1 MDIFKIVLGALL
13 SIIVQVVYNW
23 ILNKREDK
31 KIRLQKLE
39 EIFLIVSEI
48 IGQTLDKAIQFKNIT
63 PNSENKKMEISRLQL
78 LISIYVPELE
88 KDYKEF
94 IGLSQELILCDFNKK
109 SFKEFEEIQNAF
121 LEKGNGIKEKI
132 ANMARK
138 SLNSCKI
145 FKIWSLITAK
155 FIKI

>member
-39 EIFLIVSEI
+39 EIFLIVNEI

-94 IGLSQELILCDFNKK
+94 IELSQELVLCCFNKK
-109 SFKEFEEIQNAF
+109 SFKEFEKIQNTF

-138 SLNSCKI
+138 EI
-145 FKIWSLITAK
+145 
-155 FIKI
+155 

>member
-13 SIIVQVVYNW
+13 SIIVQVVYNC

-48 IGQTLDKAIQFKNIT
+48 IGQTLDKVIQFKNIT
-63 PNSENKKMEISRLQL
+63 PNPENKKMEISRLQL
-78 LISIYVPELE
+78 LINIYVPELE

-94 IGLSQELILCDFNKK
+94 IELSQKLVLCRFDKK
-109 SFKEFEEIQNAF
+109 SFKEFEKIQNTF

-132 ANMARK
+132 ANIVRK
-138 SLNSCKI
+138 EI
-145 FKIWSLITAK
+145 
-155 FIKI
+155 

>member
-1 MDIFKIVLGALL
+1 MDIFKTVLGASL
-13 SIIVQVVYNW
+13 SIITQVVYSW
-23 ILNKREDK
+23 IINKREDK

-39 EIFLIVSEI
+39 ETFLIVSEI
-48 IGQTLDKAIQFKNIT
+48 IGQTLDRAIGEVA
-63 PNSENKKMEISRLQL
+63 PNSENKKMEISRLHL

-94 IGLSQELILCDFNKK
+94 MKLSQKLVSRDFDRE
-109 SFKEFEEIQNAF
+109 EFVEIQNTF

>member
-31 KIRLQKLE
+31 KIRLQKFE

-48 IGQTLDKAIQFKNIT
+48 IGQTLDRAIGKVT
-63 PNSENKKMEISRLQL
+63 PNSENKKMEISRLHL
-78 LISIYVPELE
+78 LISIYAPELE

-94 IGLSQELILCDFNKK
+94 MKLSQELVSRDFDRE
-109 SFKEFEEIQNAF
+109 EFVEIQNTF

-138 SLNSCKI
+138 SLNSCKN

>member
-1 MDIFKIVLGALL
+1 VDIFKIVLGALL

-94 IGLSQELILCDFNKK
+94 IELSQELVLCCFNKK
-109 SFKEFEEIQNAF
+109 SFKEFEKIQNTF

-138 SLNSCKI
+138 EI
-145 FKIWSLITAK
+145 
-155 FIKI
+155 

>member
-94 IGLSQELILCDFNKK
+94 IELSQELVLCCFNKK
-109 SFKEFEEIQNAF
+109 SFKEFEKIQNTF

-138 SLNSCKI
+138 EI
-145 FKIWSLITAK
+145 
-155 FIKI
+155 

>member
-1 MDIFKIVLGALL
+1 VDIFKIVLGASL
-13 SIIVQVVYNW
+13 SIITQVVYSW
-23 ILNKREDK
+23 IINKREDK

-39 EIFLIVSEI
+39 ETFLIVSEI
-48 IGQTLDKAIQFKNIT
+48 IGQTLDRAIGEVA
-63 PNSENKKMEISRLQL
+63 PNSENKKMEISRLHL

-94 IGLSQELILCDFNKK
+94 MKLSQKLVSRDFDRE
-109 SFKEFEEIQNAF
+109 EFVEIQNTF

>member
-48 IGQTLDKAIQFKNIT
+48 IGQTLDKAI
-63 PNSENKKMEISRLQL
+63 
-78 LISIYVPELE
+78 
-88 KDYKEF
+88 
-94 IGLSQELILCDFNKK
+94 
-109 SFKEFEEIQNAF
+109 
-121 LEKGNGIKEKI
+121 
-132 ANMARK
+132 
-138 SLNSCKI
+138 
-145 FKIWSLITAK
+145 
-155 FIKI
+155 

>member
-1 MDIFKIVLGALL
+1 MDIFKIVLGASL

-94 IGLSQELILCDFNKK
+94 IELSQELALCCFNRK
-109 SFKEFEEIQNAF
+109 SFKEFEKIQNTF

-138 SLNSCKI
+138 EI
-145 FKIWSLITAK
+145 
-155 FIKI
+155 

>member
-1 MDIFKIVLGALL
+1 MKL
-13 SIIVQVVYNW
+13 S
-23 ILNKREDK
+23 
-31 KIRLQKLE
+31 QKLVSRDFDRE
-39 EIFLIVSEI
+39 EFV
-48 IGQTLDKAIQFKNIT
+48 
-63 PNSENKKMEISRLQL
+63 
-78 LISIYVPELE
+78 
-88 KDYKEF
+88 
-94 IGLSQELILCDFNKK
+94 
-109 SFKEFEEIQNAF
+109 EIQNTF

>member
-39 EIFLIVSEI
+39 EIFLIVGEI

-94 IGLSQELILCDFNKK
+94 IELSQELALCCFNRK
-109 SFKEFEEIQNAF
+109 SFKEFEKIQNTF
-121 LEKGNGIKEKI
+121 LEKGNWIKEKI
-132 ANMARK
+132 ANMARQE
-138 SLNSCKI
+138 I
-145 FKIWSLITAK
+145 
-155 FIKI
+155 

>member
-63 PNSENKKMEISRLQL
+63 PNSKNKKMEISRLQL

-94 IGLSQELILCDFNKK
+94 IGLSQELILCDSNKK

-132 ANMARK
+132 ANMVREEV
-138 SLNSCKI
+138 
-145 FKIWSLITAK
+145 
-155 FIKI
+155 

>member
-94 IGLSQELILCDFNKK
+94 IELS
-109 SFKEFEEIQNAF
+109 
-121 LEKGNGIKEKI
+121 
-132 ANMARK
+132 
-138 SLNSCKI
+138 
-145 FKIWSLITAK
+145 
-155 FIKI
+155 

>member
-94 IGLSQELILCDFNKK
+94 IELSQELALCCFNRK
-109 SFKEFEEIQNAF
+109 SFKEFEKIQNTF

-138 SLNSCKI
+138 EI
-145 FKIWSLITAK
+145 
-155 FIKI
+155 

>member
-1 MDIFKIVLGALL
+1 MSFVADIFKIVLGALL

-63 PNSENKKMEISRLQL
+63 PNLKNKKMKISRLQL
-78 LISIYVPELE
+78 LINIYVPELE

-94 IGLSQELILCDFNKK
+94 IELSQELVLCRFNKK
-109 SFKEFEEIQNAF
+109 SFKEFEKIQNTF

-132 ANMARK
+132 ANMVRK
-138 SLNSCKI
+138 EI
-145 FKIWSLITAK
+145 
-155 FIKI
+155 

>member
-94 IGLSQELILCDFNKK
+94 IGLSQELILCGFNKK

>member
-1 MDIFKIVLGALL
+1 VDIFKIVLGALL

-63 PNSENKKMEISRLQL
+63 PNSKNKKMEISRLQL

-94 IGLSQELILCDFNKK
+94 IGLSQELILCDSNKK

-132 ANMARK
+132 ANMVREEV
-138 SLNSCKI
+138 
-145 FKIWSLITAK
+145 
-155 FIKI
+155 

>member
-48 IGQTLDKAIQFKNIT
+48 IGQTFDKAIQFKNIT

-94 IGLSQELILCDFNKK
+94 IELSQELVLCCFNKK
-109 SFKEFEEIQNAF
+109 SFKEFEKIQNTF

-138 SLNSCKI
+138 EI
-145 FKIWSLITAK
+145 
-155 FIKI
+155 